1 MDASANLD
9 IRYPIGGLF
18 LVIGA
23 LLVPYGWF
31 VQGALTPI
39 ASNIDLWWGVVML
52 VFGVLLLSLAR
63 AARLRDAHLAQNSAT
78 SSKES

>member
-1 MDASANLD
+1 MTTTENLD

-39 ASNIDLWWGVVML
+39 GSNIDLWWGVIML

-63 AARLRDAHLAQNSAT
+63 AARLRDAHLDQRSAT
-78 SSKES
+78 THRES

>member
-1 MDASANLD
+1 MDNSENLD

-18 LVIGA
+18 LVIGL

-63 AARLRDAHLAQNSAT
+63 SARLRNARLAQNSAT
-78 SSKES
+78 SSRES

>member
-1 MDASANLD
+1 MDAAANLD

-23 LLVPYGWF
+23 LLGPYGWF

-52 VFGVLLLSLAR
+52 VFGALLLSLAR
-63 AARLRDAHLAQNSAT
+63 AARLRGAQLDQNSET
-78 SSKES
+78 SSKGS